1 MVGLVNITPEAVLLA
16 AAELDLLAERLGIA
30 AAVTAPATH
39 VIPSGADE
47 VSLHAANHFNRAAVT
62 HDTSI
67 ANAQLQLHHAATI
80 LRMQL
85 ATHIGEDTVK
95 AGVMHGVAG
104 TIGA

>member
-1 MVGLVNITPEAVLLA
+1 MVGLVNISPEAVLAA
-16 AAELDLLAERLGIA
+16 AAELDLLAERLGAA

-39 VIPSGADE
+39 VIPSGAEE
-47 VSLHAANHFNRAAVT
+47 VSWIAAQHLNKGAIT
-62 HDTSI
+62 HDNSI
-67 ANAQLQLHHAATI
+67 ANAQLQLHHAAAI

-95 AGVMHGVAG
+95 SGIMHGVAG